1 MKKFATTFLSG
12 ILCLALFLPMGCKKY
27 PYNAVMYGN
36 ATKNKAW
43 LNDEF
48 YEENLTGK
56 SWSFVQE
63 IYVSND
69 EDPET
74 RTVKIAD
81 REAFNKT
88 FKEFPEEVDFEKSM
102 ILMHGFTTASGSS
115 YEIRD
120 VFIED
125 RVLTIKYMY
134 IPVKRSPPNASMP
147 MTKWVIVVMDRV
159 DTETVE
165 FRYGK

>member
-1 MKKFATTFLSG
+1 MDL
-12 ILCLALFLPMGCKKY
+12 
-27 PYNAVMYGN
+27 
-36 ATKNKAW
+36 
-43 LNDEF
+43 
-48 YEENLTGK
+48 
-56 SWSFVQE
+56 
-63 IYVSND
+63 
-69 EDPET
+69 
-74 RTVKIAD
+74 
-81 REAFNKT
+81 
-88 FKEFPEEVDFEKSM
+88 EKSM

-147 MTKWVIVVMDRV
+147 MTKWVIVVMDIV